1 MRKDSIIDELHEL
14 RRDHAQQFGYD
25 LHKIVADLK
34 EQEQKSG
41 RKFIALP
48 VQRNRKQVVS

>member
-1 MRKDSIIDELHEL
+1 MRKDSILEELHEL

>member
-48 VQRNRKQVVS
+48 VQRNRKQVMS

>member
-14 RRDHAQQFGYD
+14 RRVHAQQFGYD

-48 VQRNRKQVVS
+48 VQRNRTQVVS